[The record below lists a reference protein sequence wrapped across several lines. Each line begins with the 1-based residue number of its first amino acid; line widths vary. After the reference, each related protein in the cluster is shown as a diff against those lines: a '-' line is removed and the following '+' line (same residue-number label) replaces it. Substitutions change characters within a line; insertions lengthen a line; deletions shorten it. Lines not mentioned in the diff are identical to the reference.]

1 VKIAQSLRPSF
12 WRREHHLDKMSLR
25 ELVVA
30 YVQYPAI
37 IAYFPAAAVAIGFD
51 AWRPAPLAPT
61 LAAIAAATFVYPLVW
76 YLLHRWVLHSR
87 WMWRHRLLASTW
99 KRIHY
104 DHHQDPNHLEVLFG
118 ALHTTMPTIA
128 IATLPIGYAIGM
140 RSLRPTTP
148 RRRGRRRGRLRDRPP
163 HHLLLRILPLHP
175 APRLQAQ
182 EQVARRDEAP
192 AHGPPFPRRERQLR
206 NHQLLLGPPARHL
219 LRPQGP
225 PEKSP
230 TVFNLGYTNEVA
242 EKYPH
247 VARLSGGVATGHPR
261 QRGRVADAA
270 PELIDLNREEI
281 AARHGKG
288 LAGPEAMRPPVTI
301 RPVIDTPLAIAC

>member
-1 VKIAQSLRPSF
+1 MKIAQSLRPSF
-12 WRREHHLDKMSLR
+12 WRREHHLDKMNLK

-30 YVQYPAI
+30 YIQYPAI
-37 IAYFPAAAVAIGFD
+37 LAYFAAAAAAIAFY

-118 ALHTTMPTIA
+118 ALHTTLPTIA
-128 IATLPIGYAIGM
+128 GATLPIGYAIGAPWG
-140 RSLRPTTP
+140 REAALGSAAIAFATGLLTTCFYEFCHCIQHLAYKP
-148 RRRGRRRGRLRDRPP
+148 KNKWLAEMKRQHMAHHFHDENGNYGITSFFWDRLLGTYYDRKDRPK
-163 HHLLLRILPLHP
+163 
-175 APRLQAQ
+175 
-182 EQVARRDEAP
+182 
-192 AHGPPFPRRERQLR
+192 
-206 NHQLLLGPPARHL
+206 
-219 LRPQGP
+219 
-225 PEKSP
+225 KSP

-242 EKYPH
+242 EQYPH

-261 QRGRVADAA
+261 QRDKAA
-270 PELIDLNREEI
+270 
-281 AARHGKG
+281 
-288 LAGPEAMRPPVTI
+288 
-301 RPVIDTPLAIAC
+301 